1 MEDDLDDFLVKK
13 NFVQRSIEKIL
24 DRNEIIEERAWS
36 LGPRR
41 KFLGHK
47 FM

>member
-24 DRNEIIEERAWS
+24 DRNEIIEEGAWS
-36 LGPRR
+36 LGSRR